1 MAVVFLTHAFPPL
14 KYAQSI
20 QIARLVKY
28 SAYAIRVICCEED
41 SAKDHSIAEGMNG
54 KPFECFT
61 VERRQ
66 RSSNFLRRVLA
77 HVLVPDQYRAW
88 SLSAAEKAIQQSWVS
103 SNDLLVTFGEPMSV
117 HLAGLRLK
125 KAIGM
130 SWIAHFSDPWADNPH
145 RRFPILRQLNKSLEA
160 KVLQLADRAIFT
172 SPETFHLVTQKY
184 PTEIASKSRVLSHS
198 FDPTMYGLAR
208 DSHKGVVLRYLGN
221 FYGRRQPDSL
231 IKAVVRL
238 YRECPELLQGVTI
251 EFVGGIRR
259 IPTSLLK
266 ELPTALIRFM
276 SPVDYKQSLVLM
288 ESADLLLVIDAPFD
302 QSVFLPSKLVDY
314 MGAQRPILA
323 ITPPGTAA
331 RLVSDLGGLV
341 ANPNNVA
348 EISEKLAESITRLQM
363 PGGWGKD
370 NVALRQEFSA
380 PMVVSRLNSIFEEVF
395 RSPA

>member
-20 QIARLVKY
+20 QIARFVKH

-41 SAKDHSIAEGMNG
+41 SAKDYSIAEGMNG
-54 KPFECFT
+54 KPFERFT

-66 RSSNFLRRVLA
+66 RGSHLLRRVLA

-88 SLSAAEKAIQQSWVS
+88 ALSAAEKAMEQSWIS
-103 SNDLLVTFGEPMSV
+103 SDDLLVTFGEPMSV

-125 KAIGM
+125 AAIGM
-130 SWIAHFSDPWADNPH
+130 PWIAHFSDPWADNPH
-145 RRFPILRQLNKSLEA
+145 RRFPLLRQLNRGLEA

-172 SPETFHLVTQKY
+172 STETLHLVTQKY
-184 PTEIASKSRVLSHS
+184 PSGIAAKSRVLSHS
-198 FDPTMYGLAR
+198 FDPTMYGSVS
-208 DSHKGVVLRYLGN
+208 DGHKGIVLRYLGN
-221 FYGRRQPDSL
+221 FYGRRQPDPL

-238 YRECPELLQGVTI
+238 YRERPELLQGVAI

-259 IPTSLLK
+259 IPTSLLR
-266 ELPTALIRFM
+266 ELPATLIRFI
-276 SPVDYKQSLVLM
+276 SPVDYKPSLALM

-302 QSVFLPSKLVDY
+302 ESVFLPSKLIDY

-341 ANPNNVA
+341 AHPNNVV
-348 EISEKLAESITRLQM
+348 EISEKLAESITRLRM
-363 PGGWGKD
+363 PGGWGRES
-370 NVALRQEFSA
+370 VALRQEFAA
-380 PMVVSRLNSIFEEVF
+380 PLVASRLDSIFEEVL
-395 RSPA
+395 RGTA